1 MFAMKQNDLKLPA
14 NPITPWMVKSV
25 SLLAVALLLG
35 GCSSQRPLMPTPD
48 VYSLGI
54 MQPYADTLPAELRT
68 VDVNL
73 MYVTDRVPEPKED
86 GRLDYSRGRNHSQAI
101 GEAD

>member
-1 MFAMKQNDLKLPA
+1 
-14 NPITPWMVKSV
+14 
-25 SLLAVALLLG
+25 
-35 GCSSQRPLMPTPD
+35 MPTPD

-73 MYVTDRVPEPKED
+73 MYVTDRDPEPRED
-86 GRLDYSRGRNHSQAI
+86 GRLDYGRGRNHSQAI
-101 GEAD
+101 GKAVVNIGGDISWEELAADARSGVAIGAPGQPYTMVGTSVQS